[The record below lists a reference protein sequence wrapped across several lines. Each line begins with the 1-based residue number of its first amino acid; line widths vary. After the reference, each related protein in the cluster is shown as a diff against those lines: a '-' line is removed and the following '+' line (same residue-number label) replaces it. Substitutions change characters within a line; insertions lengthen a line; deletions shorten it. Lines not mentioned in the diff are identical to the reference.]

1 MMIPTQN
8 VQSMYLTLKYNDEE
22 LGDILND
29 NNRKSSGSLTIREDK
44 IGSILVDGLKEVA
57 VKSLNQSMEVFRV
70 RVGERNKV
78 VGSTKMND
86 RSS

>member
-70 RVGERNKV
+70 RVGERNKRLCL
-78 VGSTKMND
+78 KRD
-86 RSS
+86 QA